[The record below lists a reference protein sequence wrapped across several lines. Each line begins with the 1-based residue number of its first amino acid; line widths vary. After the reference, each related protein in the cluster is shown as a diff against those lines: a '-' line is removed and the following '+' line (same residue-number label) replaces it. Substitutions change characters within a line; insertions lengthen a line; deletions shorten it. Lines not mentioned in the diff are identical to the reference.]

1 VFGFKRRRR
10 KRLREKPFPAEWL
23 EIVERNV
30 PYYRSLSTHSRD
42 ELKGHIQVF
51 LAEKNFEGCGG
62 LEMSDEIRVTIAAQ
76 ACILLLH
83 RKTDY
88 YPNLESILVY
98 PHHYFV
104 SEHRTQPD
112 GTDVEGTESRLG
124 ESWVHGMV
132 VLSWDDVK
140 CGAADPRDGHNVVFH
155 EFAHQLDSESGSTE
169 GAPALAS
176 RSKYIAWARVLGEE
190 YELLVDDLKHRRST
204 FLDAYGG
211 TNPAEFFAVVTEF
224 FFEKPTALKR
234 RHPELYDQMRGFY
247 QQDPANRTGK
257 KAKP

>member
-1 VFGFKRRRR
+1 MFGFKRRRR
-10 KRLREKPFPAEWL
+10 KRLRETPFPAEWL
-23 EIVERNV
+23 AIAERNV
-30 PYYRSLSTHSRD
+30 PCYRSLSPHERD
-42 ELKGHIQVF
+42 ELHGHIQVF

-62 LEMSDEIRVTIAAQ
+62 LKMTDEIRVTIATQ

-88 YPNLESILVY
+88 YPNLQSILVY

-104 SEHRTQPD
+104 SESKPQPD
-112 GTDVEGTESRLG
+112 GTVVEGTESRLG
-124 ESWVHGMV
+124 ESWLHGMV

-140 CGAADPRDGHNVVFH
+140 CGAADPRDGQNVVFH

-169 GAPALAS
+169 GTPELAT

-190 YELLVDDLKHRRST
+190 YEQLIDDLKHHRPT

-211 TNPAEFFAVVTEF
+211 TNPAEFFAVLTEF
-224 FFEKPTALKR
+224 FFEKPAALKR
-234 RHPELYDQMRGFY
+234 RHPDLYEQMRGFY
-247 QQDPANRTGK
+247 QQDPASRMDK
-257 KAKP
+257 KAYP